1 MQDIPRFAISFIRT
15 VTVGSGFA
23 PDLLTLQADPKNGTT
38 GARGLLRAFQP
49 TNTAGG
55 EFRPA
60 LRTLSAPKVIR
71 GRRVRF

>member
-1 MQDIPRFAISFIRT
+1 MAGTVGFAISFIRT
-15 VTVGSGFA
+15 VTVGSSIA
-23 PDLLTLQADPKNGTT
+23 PDLLTLQAAPKNGTT
-38 GARGLLRAFQP
+38 GASGLLLAFQP

>member
-1 MQDIPRFAISFIRT
+1 MAGAVGFAISFILT
-15 VTVGSGFA
+15 VTVGSGIA
-23 PDLLTLQADPKNGTT
+23 PDLLTLQADPKNGTA
-38 GARGLLRAFQP
+38 GARGLLPTFQP

-71 GRRVRF
+71 GRRVGF